1 LTTSAISF
9 PAALKAARRVSTPLI
24 AVRTFDP
31 ASALQAL
38 TCSLPKGDP
47 APVVRW
53 DIMRGIGAANE
64 CARAIV
70 AQLLN
75 GQNPDSIGPPDAL
88 ALALRLPEDA
98 MLVTYNF
105 HRFWNDP
112 AVVQGVWNLRDV
124 FKADGRA
131 LLMLA
136 SPGARLPEELVQDV
150 LVLDQPLPSQEE
162 LEQIVRDTFLS
173 AEKEEPAASG
183 LRCAV
188 DAVIGLAS
196 FPAEQVLAMSMTK
209 SGLSYDQLW
218 ERKRQV
224 IAQTPGLSVW
234 RGGETFEDI
243 GGCTT

>member
-1 LTTSAISF
+1 
-9 PAALKAARRVSTPLI
+9 
-24 AVRTFDP
+24 
-31 ASALQAL
+31 
-38 TCSLPKGDP
+38 
-47 APVVRW
+47 
-53 DIMRGIGAANE
+53 
-64 CARAIV
+64 
-70 AQLLN
+70 
-75 GQNPDSIGPPDAL
+75 
-88 ALALRLPEDA
+88 
-98 MLVTYNF
+98 
-105 HRFWNDP
+105 
-112 AVVQGVWNLRDV
+112 VVQGVWNLRDV